1 VTAALRVEGLTASYG
16 RIDVVHDVSFSVED
30 GEAVGLVGANGAG
43 KTTTLR
49 AISGVV
55 SRQADVLEHVGDDIS
70 RLRPHAIARRGVAHV
85 PEGRGILGHL
95 TVKEN
100 LLLGAAGVR
109 DREARLDGLLEVFPV
124 LRDKLRQ
131 PGAEL
136 SGGQQQMLAIAR
148 GLMANPSLLLLDEPS
163 LGLSPKLVEDVTA
176 LIARVRAER
185 TMSLVLVEQNVGMAA
200 ALTDRTY
207 VLRRGRIVREERS
220 QDLFDDRQLLETYL
234 G

>member
-1 VTAALRVEGLTASYG
+1 VTAALRVEQLVATYG
-16 RIDVVHDVSFSVED
+16 RIEVLHGVSFHVD
-30 GEAVGLVGANGAG
+30 GGEAVGLVGANGAG

-55 SRQADVLEHVGDDIS
+55 TRSARVLEHDGDDIS
-70 RLRPHAIARRGVAHV
+70 RLRPHRVVRRGVAHV

-100 LLLGAAGVR
+100 LLLGAPGVK
-109 DREARLDGLLEVFPV
+109 DRESRLDGLLDVFPV

-131 PGAEL
+131 PGAQL

-148 GLMANPSLLLLDEPS
+148 GLMANPTLLLLDEPS

-176 LIARVRAER
+176 LIARVRRER
-185 TMSLVLVEQNVGMAA
+185 KMSLVLVEQNVGMAA
-200 ALTDRTY
+200 ELTDRTY
-207 VLRRGRIVREERS
+207 VMRRGQIVREERS
-220 QDLFDDRQLLETYL
+220 QDLFEDRQLLETYL